1 MLTAPIH
8 HHVALTAQDVLTFG
22 SWGITFILLA
32 VAVELGRRERTPFYV
47 LVVLAAMVAAFAEP
61 LYDEA
66 FMLYFYST
74 HGMQS
79 VFHRVPASRS
89 RSGRTAGTR
98 SSTRCRWCSSPARSG
113 SAR

>member
-1 MLTAPIH
+1 MSIIH
-8 HHVALTAQDVLTFG
+8 IADKPEFVARLGTPQTAQDVLTFG

-32 VAVELGRRERTPFYV
+32 VAVQLGRRERTPFYV

-74 HGMQS
+74 HGMQT
-79 VFHRVPASRS
+79 FFTAFNVPQPIWTH
-89 RSGRTAGTR
+89 SGYAVLYALPAGPIR
-98 SSTRCRWCSSPARSG
+98 
-113 SAR
+113 